1 MCNRTPQQ
9 QRRVD
14 LLDLDRWWL
23 KYYGMLPRDPGKK
36 PRVLNT
42 EVQRDHMMRSTMRDE
57 YLWERRTLKLTKFQ
71 EKARAALLMCGTR
84 PSDWRDVGS
93 WLHKL
98 HEFNREWSGSVDIGL
113 DKQSRWIQMYRRW
126 VEVQRKLYE
135 IREDDRRQD
144 KYRAEWVAELIKRA
158 GEK

>member
-1 MCNRTPQQ
+1 VCNRSFKE
-9 QRRVD
+9 QRRID

-36 PRVLNT
+36 PHYLNT
-42 EVQRDHMMRSTMRDE
+42 QLQRDHAARVAMRDE

-84 PSDWRDVGS
+84 PSDFKAVGE
-93 WLHKL
+93 WLASL
-98 HEFNREWSGSVDIGL
+98 HEFNREWSGSVDRGL

-135 IREDDRRQD
+135 IREDDRKQD